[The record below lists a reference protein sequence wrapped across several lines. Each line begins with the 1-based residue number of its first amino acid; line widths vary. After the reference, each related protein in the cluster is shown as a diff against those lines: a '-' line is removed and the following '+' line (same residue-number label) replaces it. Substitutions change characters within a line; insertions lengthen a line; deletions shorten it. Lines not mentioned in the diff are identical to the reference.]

1 MAKLDAQG
9 IAVLIGQL
17 LADITAVGPAGI
29 ELFLKL
35 QSLFNLGPDEQANVA
50 AAIKAGLAAD
60 TDTIAA
66 VEAWKQ
72 QVGL

>member
-1 MAKLDAQG
+1 MSKSSPLS

-17 LADITAVGPAGI
+17 LADITAIGPAGI

-35 QSLFNLGPDEQANVA
+35 QSLFSLGPDEQANVTR
-50 AAIKAGLAAD
+50 AIQSGLAAD
-60 TDTIAA
+60 QETLDAI
-66 VEAWKQ
+66 EAWKK